1 MTKKDE
7 NQKTFSISNLAEEF
21 EISTRTIRFYEEK
34 GLICPGRT
42 EGNQRIYTRKDRARL
57 ILILK
62 GRKFGYSIDEIAEII
77 GLANIDLDEIDQ
89 IKKTLEY
96 GQKRLAEIRE
106 RISELKLLEEDIVSF
121 HDKAK
126 DRLQILLKEKNKE
139 K

>member
-1 MTKKDE
+1 MTKNDKQ
-7 NQKTFSISNLAEEF
+7 QKTFSISNLAEEF

-89 IKKTLEY
+89 IRKTLEF
-96 GQKRLAEIRE
+96 GKKRLTEIRE

-126 DRLQILLKEKNKE
+126 ERLEKLLKEKE
-139 K
+139 

>member
-1 MTKKDE
+1 MNDKKKS
-7 NQKTFSISNLAEEF
+7 QQTFSISTLAEEF

-34 GLICPGRT
+34 GLILPGRT

-77 GLANIDLDEIDQ
+77 GLADIDVDEIDQ
-89 IKKTLEY
+89 IRKTLEY
-96 GQKRLAEIRE
+96 GKKRLTEIRE

-121 HDKAK
+121 HNKAK
-126 DRLQILLKEKNKE
+126 DRLDTLLHEKNKE
-139 K
+139 

>member
-1 MTKKDE
+1 MNDKKKS
-7 NQKTFSISNLAEEF
+7 QQTFSISTLAEEF

-34 GLICPGRT
+34 GLILPGRT

-57 ILILK
+57 VLILK

-77 GLANIDLDEIDQ
+77 GLADIDVDEIDQ
-89 IKKTLEY
+89 IRKTLEY
-96 GQKRLAEIRE
+96 GKKRLAEIRE

-121 HDKAK
+121 HNKAQ
-126 DRLQILLKEKNKE
+126 DRLETLLQEKNK